1 MKIGPVH
8 VVKDATMAWMQAALH
23 RFSSCLANSN
33 QELERISQLLA
44 ETTDERDRLLRLV
57 ADANVQAHR
66 LQHHPAFARLAPVW
80 MLEPDADDQR
90 SRCAVERVAAAYR
103 RAMAAQTMRDAGMWI
118 HAERRNSAFIAA
130 LESGNAKAVRNQLA
144 SLFQSG
150 LINGLGRFHE
160 NMAVQIRASAC
171 TPIQLQ
177 FIDALVSLAE
187 AFGVARVTSFE
198 QDAKAHAHALDRD
211 PDALLKRIEARSQ
224 LRLDFPR
231 IGGAY
236 GCTAA
241 GRHLAIDSL
250 IHGYT
255 VQRLR
260 ELETRSDWRF
270 VEIGG
275 GYGCLAELMHRH
287 GFTNYAI
294 YDLPWVNAIQGYFL
308 ILALPEKSVQL
319 FGEPPAELAV
329 LPFWEFFDL
338 PAQAADMVI
347 NTDSLPEMGAA
358 IAASY
363 IESIANVARKFFFS
377 INQEAKADVEA
388 FGPQQC
394 VAEIVE
400 RTGGLRPVS
409 RQRYWMRPGY
419 VEELFIPSG
428 NSGS

>member
-8 VVKDATMAWMQAALH
+8 VVKEATMAWMQAALH

-44 ETTDERDRLLRLV
+44 ETTNERDRLLRLV

-80 MLEPDADDQR
+80 MLDADADDQR
-90 SRCAVERVAAAYR
+90 SRGAAERVVAAYQR
-103 RAMAAQTMRDAGMWI
+103 VMATQAMCDAGMWT
-118 HAERRNSAFIAA
+118 HAERRNATFIAA
-130 LESGNAKAVRNQLA
+130 LQGGNLSAVREHLA
-144 SLFQSG
+144 SLFQSQ

-160 NMAVQIRASAC
+160 NMAAQIRALAYL
-171 TPIQLQ
+171 PIQLQ
-177 FIDALVSLAE
+177 FTDALVSLAE
-187 AFGVARVTSFE
+187 AVGAARLTSFE
-198 QDAKAHAHALDRD
+198 QDAQQHARALDHDLDVLFRE
-211 PDALLKRIEARSQ
+211 IETRTA
-224 LRLDFPR
+224 LRLEFSNV
-231 IGGAY
+231 GGAY
-236 GCTAA
+236 GCTVA
-241 GRHLAIDSL
+241 GRRLAIDSL

-260 ELETRSDWRF
+260 ELDARPDWRF

-319 FGEPPAELAV
+319 FGEPPANMAV

-363 IESIANVARKFFFS
+363 IESIATVAPRFFFS

-400 RTGGLRPVS
+400 RTGGLRRVS

-419 VEELFIPSG
+419 VEEMFIPSG
-428 NSGS
+428 N